1 MERDGA
7 ALMKLVSSAQIS
19 FQTRKHRNARAPPQ
33 SMNEDSREAKRAR
46 RSVRLSG
53 WVQSSAPAEMRSTV
67 DISHLDGSC
76 LGRILSQ
83 LKSSVDIC
91 NAMRTCKAMA
101 EAGRSRVVWRELS
114 LRLEDEKTVDEME
127 ALHGGAR
134 ETFKMLCRDPAK
146 RFRFVK
152 RIPTLGLNVSD
163 NDLPQVPQGHAAVH
177 GGFSFVPPTE
187 GQAPTNR
194 AGLADYNS
202 FGVRELV
209 FPRTGRHERLWLC
222 EDKLTGEA
230 KAVKV
235 VNMEDKPNE
244 GLPCR
249 KLREVAN
256 LRALRDA
263 PGIAT
268 LERTMTTSAALPLPR
283 RSETEEWAI
292 PPLEWDSQDVG
303 LPDDSAQG
311 AKLLLVHHYF
321 PCNLRAQWTRLCGT
335 PGGDSLCH
343 GSSDALDGYA
353 ESCRPPVHW
362 TEPTRKTLKR
372 ERSRFV
378 MRKVLEALEHAH
390 SRGICHRNLHSG
402 HLLLDPE
409 GEGRVAIA
417 SWSSSRRLSYPPA
430 PVSPLRT
437 CTVPY
442 NVAPEGL
449 LHHEK
454 TEEDYFAGG
463 PDNDPPPDNDGDDD
477 GETYGPEVDVW
488 SAGCIFAELHLG
500 HSLFNK
506 FSYAHG
512 ARTLDQ
518 LLSIFRLFGT
528 PSRTNWDDIEGR
540 EGWSGDSYPHWTPRS
555 LLDVF
560 PEDAIGPLSAD
571 LLWRLMTLDPIKR
584 ITARQ
589 ALSHPYFTAPIEAD
603 ARRFVREDWSQP
615 DVVGAVERGTKRMI
629 RKRQLAERDEEARE
643 AGEAGDDTSGSK
655 REVEVEAPS
664 DVATETNMAIRKDL
678 LSLGLP
684 LGRSVIGRY
693 VIAKLLEHPMVGN
706 IVAYDKVNNQYTVQ
720 WHDCHAS
727 REILKEEDV
736 VRFLLI

>member
-1 MERDGA
+1 
-7 ALMKLVSSAQIS
+7 
-19 FQTRKHRNARAPPQ
+19 
-33 SMNEDSREAKRAR
+33 
-46 RSVRLSG
+46 
-53 WVQSSAPAEMRSTV
+53 
-67 DISHLDGSC
+67 
-76 LGRILSQ
+76 
-83 LKSSVDIC
+83 
-91 NAMRTCKAMA
+91 
-101 EAGRSRVVWRELS
+101 
-114 LRLEDEKTVDEME
+114 
-127 ALHGGAR
+127 
-134 ETFKMLCRDPAK
+134 
-146 RFRFVK
+146 
-152 RIPTLGLNVSD
+152 
-163 NDLPQVPQGHAAVH
+163 
-177 GGFSFVPPTE
+177 
-187 GQAPTNR
+187 
-194 AGLADYNS
+194 
-202 FGVRELV
+202 
-209 FPRTGRHERLWLC
+209 
-222 EDKLTGEA
+222 
-230 KAVKV
+230 
-235 VNMEDKPNE
+235 
-244 GLPCR
+244 
-249 KLREVAN
+249 
-256 LRALRDA
+256 
-263 PGIAT
+263 
-268 LERTMTTSAALPLPR
+268 
-283 RSETEEWAI
+283 
-292 PPLEWDSQDVG
+292 
-303 LPDDSAQG
+303 
-311 AKLLLVHHYF
+311 
-321 PCNLRAQWTRLCGT
+321 
-335 PGGDSLCH
+335 
-343 GSSDALDGYA
+343 
-353 ESCRPPVHW
+353 
-362 TEPTRKTLKR
+362 
-372 ERSRFV
+372 
-378 MRKVLEALEHAH
+378 
-390 SRGICHRNLHSG
+390 
-402 HLLLDPE
+402 
-409 GEGRVAIA
+409 
-417 SWSSSRRLSYPPA
+417 
-430 PVSPLRT
+430 
-437 CTVPY
+437 VPY

-518 LLSIFRLFGT
+518 LLCIFRLFGT
-528 PSRTNWDDIEGR
+528 PSRTSWDDIEGR

-571 LLWRLMTLDPIKR
+571 LLWRLMTLDPSKR

-693 VIAKLLEHPMVGN
+693 VIAKLFEHPMVGN